1 MQQQTGKNVDFL
13 IQSGKQSLGV
23 HSALVRFSSPFL
35 RMLLESSCFCNVPG
49 ALILDSSYSSVIHSL
64 ISLMY
69 TGSAKKLTDQKLS
82 SLLEMLKE
90 LGFECLPTVE
100 RHEQSNTEA
109 PDNSITDINREV
121 LPLKTKTSIMDPNM
135 KNSFELVFPQS

>member
-1 MQQQTGKNVDFL
+1 MSVLQYHNCVLDIYMQQQTGKNVDFL

-35 RMLLESSCFCNVPG
+35 RMLLESSCFCNVPR

-90 LGFECLPTVE
+90 LGFERLPTVE
-100 RHEQSNTEA
+100 RREL
-109 PDNSITDINREV
+109 NSRIQKRQI
-121 LPLKTKTSIMDPNM
+121 I
-135 KNSFELVFPQS
+135 Q